1 MTYIYMGMHTWTDT
15 LHKGVLDSRLLSCK
29 FKHLRYIDPWMI
41 IPFSKRDYLLLI
53 YACGMHTC
61 ICVTVLSEAQNFLC
75 AAHPFPPEVTS
86 DQRRRS
92 TQHTAQTQGH
102 LEHSHLI
109 VWSYWMSWWI
119 DVPWLK
125 ESAYFLKY
133 IIVQIPQEWLKPA
146 KVRRNCDSGV
156 SVKMPLT
163 LLQLTH
169 PDEISRNKW
178 RMIGKGKI
186 RRARCDP
193 SVLQKKVKPQAPG
206 QEQITHKR
214 HMEEGTWLS
223 LCFRTVL
230 ETLAL
235 RKLDG
240 VITLMFILTA
250 WHSDSPTCPSHDHH
264 FKGQAYVT
272 SVETWICTCHLVSSI
287 VG

>member
-1 MTYIYMGMHTWTDT
+1 MCGT
-15 LHKGVLDSRLLSCK
+15 
-29 FKHLRYIDPWMI
+29 
-41 IPFSKRDYLLLI
+41 PFSPWSNIRS
-53 YACGMHTC
+53 A
-61 ICVTVLSEAQNFLC
+61 E
-75 AAHPFPPEVTS
+75 EV
-86 DQRRRS
+86 
-92 TQHTAQTQGH
+92 HTA
-102 LEHSHLI
+102 HSPDPRPPRALTLNCLVI
-109 VWSYWMSWWI
+109 LNVLVDWCAL
-119 DVPWLK
+119 VKRKCLL
-125 ESAYFLKY
+125 LKY

-223 LCFRTVL
+223 LCFRTVP

-235 RKLDG
+235 RKQDG
-240 VITLMFILTA
+240 VITLMFILTD

-272 SVETWICTCHLVSSI
+272 TVETWICTCHLVSSI